1 MKRFLSLCA
10 AVGLLVSFEPCCFL
24 TVFFILISLLQ
35 VLDNHSWVEE
45 KNQLVQAHNDA
56 KVKLITEIQT
66 LRKMLTPTAEQ
77 HFNELRGSEFLR
89 VALEEEVI
97 NTHIQNDNLKVCLIR
112 FPSMFLLHFVVHVVI
127 LRTLNQ

>member
-1 MKRFLSLCA
+1 M
-10 AVGLLVSFEPCCFL
+10 
-24 TVFFILISLLQ
+24 
-35 VLDNHSWVEE
+35 LDNHSWLEE

-97 NTHIQNDNLKVCLIR
+97 NTHIQNDNLKVKQSTLC
-112 FPSMFLLHFVVHVVI
+112 VI
-127 LRTLNQ
+127 FSELGSHTGDEMLAGGAGRAEGQVPRS

>member
-1 MKRFLSLCA
+1 
-10 AVGLLVSFEPCCFL
+10 
-24 TVFFILISLLQ
+24 
-35 VLDNHSWVEE
+35 VLDNHSWLEE

-97 NTHIQNDNLKVCLIR
+97 NTHIQNDNLKVKMHWWRFHLSHCFRMLIACCLLDVWYNIR
-112 FPSMFLLHFVVHVVI
+112 RSW
-127 LRTLNQ
+127 LR

>member
-1 MKRFLSLCA
+1 
-10 AVGLLVSFEPCCFL
+10 
-24 TVFFILISLLQ
+24 
-35 VLDNHSWVEE
+35 VLDNHSWLEE

-97 NTHIQNDNLKVCLIR
+97 NTHIQNDNLKVR
-112 FPSMFLLHFVVHVVI
+112 MHS
-127 LRTLNQ
+127 R

>member
-1 MKRFLSLCA
+1 LPYSERSDNLDFPYALSLLQRNPFD
-10 AVGLLVSFEPCCFL
+10 VPFLLKFPSTSTLF
-24 TVFFILISLLQ
+24 Q
-35 VLDNHSWVEE
+35 VLDNHSWLEE

-97 NTHIQNDNLKVCLIR
+97 NTHIQNDNLKVK
-112 FPSMFLLHFVVHVVI
+112 S
-127 LRTLNQ
+127 